1 MSYQTFEYVYFN
13 VLHDAWYFNV
23 RNLND
28 KAKQLVTE
36 KFKNYAGPYK
46 NDVVNVI
53 EFMNQGQ
60 SQSTAKLVEVLRNS
74 DIQRNQKFSDHHPE
88 MAKAIGYE

>member
-1 MSYQTFEYVYFN
+1 M
-13 VLHDAWYFNV
+13 

-28 KAKQLVTE
+28 SAKKLVTD
-36 KFKNYAGPYK
+36 KFANYQGPYTEDISK
-46 NDVVNVI
+46 VI